1 MFTEENMNEVDY
13 AIEGLAKDLV
23 LLLMEDFGMDMK
35 SALRTLYTSD
45 TYAKLQDAK
54 TGLYFQSPR
63 YVYDFLRNEVKS
75 YILLWIRPANS
86 LQRELAGRIH
96 Y

>member
-1 MFTEENMNEVDY
+1 MNEVDY

-54 TGLYFQSPR
+54 TGLYFHSP
-63 YVYDFLRNEVKS
+63 
-75 YILLWIRPANS
+75 
-86 LQRELAGRIH
+86 
-96 Y
+96 